1 MAKLIDEMQLA
12 WSSIQSAQGT
22 SGWSTV
28 AVVPSRPGKFL
39 AGRNFPDKCEAL
51 IAGFPSSTLPRNEKL
66 PEGLGFQ
73 VTRLEIAP
81 DGLTW
86 LALTR
91 SKDGNLELF
100 SAMVSNVLEAVL
112 ALNTDDDSRDLRVFL
127 GRIRAWQEFMRK
139 GAVPLTAENEVG
151 LVGELT
157 FLEEMLKAGVE
168 ADLAVNSWVGPTAD
182 GVRDFALGFGAVEVK
197 TTISS
202 NGFVAKI
209 GSLEQLDDANC
220 KPIFLG
226 AFRLALTETGQTL
239 PDKVSEISELF
250 DSDPVTKSAFQ
261 DRLLGAGYL
270 LSHAHHYHRRF
281 SFKELVILE
290 IDHDFPCMTHGNV
303 KTGVISARYEINL
316 EPFISRDVGIPFALK
331 KLEMI

>member
-1 MAKLIDEMQLA
+1 MAKLIDEIQLA

-51 IAGFPSSTLPRNEKL
+51 IAGFHSSTLPRNEKL

-73 VTRLEIAP
+73 VTRLEIAQ

-100 SAMVSNVLEAVL
+100 SAMVSNVVEAVL
-112 ALNTDDDSRDLRVFL
+112 ALNNADDSRDLRVFL

-151 LVGELT
+151 LIGELI
-157 FLEEMLKAGVE
+157 FLEAMLKAGVA
-168 ADLAVNSWVGPTAD
+168 ADIAVNSWVGPTAD
-182 GVRDFALGFGAVEVK
+182 GVRDFALGFGAIEVK

-209 GSLEQLDDANC
+209 ASLEQLDDANC

-239 PDKVSEISELF
+239 PDKISEICELF

-261 DRLLGAGYL
+261 DRLLAAGYL

-281 SFKELVILE
+281 SFKEMVILE

-316 EPFISRDVGIPFALK
+316 EPFIIRDVGLPFALK